1 MKVQVNPEAAAYV
14 AARGG
19 TLWVW
24 AHRPA
29 MCCNGTPAAMRAS
42 TSPPK
47 DPTGFTTIPTD
58 GIDVLFR
65 APGGRHPDVL
75 EIDMHG
81 RRHPKIEAYWDG
93 CLIMM

>member
-1 MKVQVNPEAAAYV
+1 MQVQVTQEAAAFV

-29 MCCNGTPAAMRAS
+29 MCCGGTPAGMKAS

-47 DPTGFTTIPTD
+47 DPKGFTTIPAD

-65 APGGRHPDVL
+65 APGGRTPEVL
-75 EIDMHG
+75 EVAMHG
-81 RRHPKIEAYWDG
+81 RRSPRIEAYWDG

>member
-1 MKVQVNPEAAAYV
+1 MKVQVSPEAAGYV

-19 TLWVW
+19 SLWVW

-29 MCCNGTPAAMRAS
+29 MCCNGTPAAMKAG

-47 DPTGFTTIPTD
+47 DPTGFTTIPAD

-65 APGGRHPDVL
+65 PPGGRYPDVL
-75 EIDMHG
+75 EIDMRG
-81 RRHPKIEAYWDG
+81 RRHPRIEAYWDG